1 MAALSPARPAPTMV
15 MSSGD
20 LDSLHSAIAVDSES
34 VAQLLESVNKSC
46 VVAVVS
52 ITCKIDRMGLGAT

>member
-20 LDSLHSAIAVDSES
+20 LDSLRSAIAVDSES
-34 VAQLLESVNKSC
+34 VSQLLELVNSSQ
-46 VVAVVS
+46 VVVVVS
-52 ITCKIDRMGLGAT
+52 ITCKIDRMEVGAT

>member
-1 MAALSPARPAPTMV
+1 MV